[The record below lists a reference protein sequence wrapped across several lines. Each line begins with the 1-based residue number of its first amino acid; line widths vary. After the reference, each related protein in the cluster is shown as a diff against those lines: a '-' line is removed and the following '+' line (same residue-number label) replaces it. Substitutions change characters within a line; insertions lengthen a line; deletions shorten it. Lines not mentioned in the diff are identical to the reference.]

1 MTSLRWS
8 SHKRRK
14 CGSSISPLP
23 ARRKRR
29 AAQTSSS
36 HEKDM
41 MNRMIVGNL
50 VHRPL
55 RSLISVVAVALEF
68 PLILLIVG
76 LSLGMLQDPRTR
88 TAGIG
93 ADVLVLPPGSSFI
106 AGLTGAPMP
115 IKIRGVLEKLPH
127 VKSVAPVIT
136 QISSVGTL
144 EIIAGIDLP
153 SYESMSAGF
162 RYLHGGP
169 FQGPYDVLVDDL
181 FAQSKHAKVGDSIE
195 ILNNKF
201 RISGIVERGK
211 GGRKFVPLNT
221 LQDLI
226 GAKDKA
232 TVFYLKLDDP
242 ANADAV
248 VDEIKHVPGMER
260 YVANSMASYLAM
272 MTTTNYPGLSTFIKV
287 VVGISV
293 VIGFI
298 VIFQAMYTA
307 VMERTREIGILKSI
321 GASKL
326 YIVNVILRETILL
339 AIGGICAGG
348 LFILAARAGIKYRL
362 PTLPVVV
369 TGGWILRS
377 TGIAIVGA
385 ILGALYPAYKAAQK
399 DPIDAL
405 AYE

>member
-1 MTSLRWS
+1 
-8 SHKRRK
+8 
-14 CGSSISPLP
+14 
-23 ARRKRR
+23 
-29 AAQTSSS
+29 
-36 HEKDM
+36 M

-55 RSLISVVAVALEF
+55 RSLISVVAVGLEVT
-68 PLILLIVG
+68 LILLIVG
-76 LSLGMLQDPRTR
+76 LSLGMLQDNRAR

-162 RYLHGGP
+162 HYLQGGP

-181 FAQSKHAKVGDSIE
+181 FAQSKHAKVGDTIE

-242 ANADAV
+242 ANADA
-248 VDEIKHVPGMER
+248 GMER

-272 MTTTNYPGLSTFIKV
+272 MTTTNYPGLSTFIHV

-307 VMERTREIGILKSI
+307 VMERTREIGILKSM

-326 YIVNVILRETILL
+326 YVVNVVLRETVLL
-339 AIGGICAGG
+339 ALGGIVLGIVVSMMARTA
-348 LFILAARAGIKYRL
+348 LAHKFPL
-362 PTLPVVV
+362 LQVVV
-369 TGGWILRS
+369 DAGWIVRATL
-377 TGIAIVGA
+377 IAIAGA
-385 ILGALYPAYKAAQK
+385 IAGALYPAFKAAQK

>member
-1 MTSLRWS
+1 
-8 SHKRRK
+8 
-14 CGSSISPLP
+14 
-23 ARRKRR
+23 
-29 AAQTSSS
+29 
-36 HEKDM
+36 
-41 MNRMIVGNL
+41 MIVGNL

-55 RSLISVVAVALEF
+55 RSLISIVAVALEVT
-68 PLILLIVG
+68 LILLIVG
-76 LSLGMLQDPRTR
+76 LSLGMLQDSRTR

-115 IKIRGVLEKLPH
+115 VKIGEVLAKLPH
-127 VKSVAPVIT
+127 VTRVAPVIT
-136 QISSVGTL
+136 QISSSGSL

-153 SYESMSAGF
+153 SYESMSSGF
-162 RYLHGGP
+162 HYLEGGP
-169 FQGPYDVLVDDL
+169 FQGPNDVLVDDL
-181 FAQSKHAKVGDSIE
+181 FAKSKHARVGDAIE

-201 RISGIVERGK
+201 RICGIVERGK
-211 GGRKFVPLNT
+211 GARKFVPLST

-232 TVFYLKLDDP
+232 TIFYLKLDDP
-242 ANADAV
+242 ANADTI

-260 YVANSMASYLAM
+260 YVANSMAAYLAM
-272 MTTTNYPGLSTFIKV
+272 MTTSNYPGLSTFIKV

-307 VMERTREIGILKSI
+307 VMERTREIGILKSM

-326 YIVNVILRETILL
+326 YIVNVVLRETVLL
-339 AIGGICAGG
+339 ALGGIVLGIAVS
-348 LFILAARAGIKYRL
+348 LAARAALAQKFPL
-362 PTLPVVV
+362 LQVVV
-369 TGGWILRS
+369 AGGWIVRATL
-377 TGIAIVGA
+377 IAIAGA
-385 ILGALYPAYKAAQK
+385 IAGALYPAFKAAQK

>member
-1 MTSLRWS
+1 
-8 SHKRRK
+8 
-14 CGSSISPLP
+14 
-23 ARRKRR
+23 
-29 AAQTSSS
+29 
-36 HEKDM
+36 M

-55 RSLISVVAVALEF
+55 RSLISIVAVALEVT
-68 PLILLIVG
+68 LILLIVG
-76 LSLGMLQDPRTR
+76 LSLGMLQDSRTR

-115 IKIRGVLEKLPH
+115 VKIGEVLAKLPH
-127 VKSVAPVIT
+127 VTRVAPVIT
-136 QISSVGTL
+136 QISSSGSL

-153 SYESMSAGF
+153 SYESMSSGF
-162 RYLHGGP
+162 HYLEGGP
-169 FQGPYDVLVDDL
+169 FQGPNDVLVDDL
-181 FAQSKHAKVGDSIE
+181 FAKSKHARVGDAIE

-201 RISGIVERGK
+201 RICGIVERGK
-211 GGRKFVPLNT
+211 GARKFVPLST

-232 TVFYLKLDDP
+232 TIFYLKLDDP
-242 ANADAV
+242 ANADTI

-260 YVANSMASYLAM
+260 YVANSMAAYLAM
-272 MTTTNYPGLSTFIKV
+272 MTTSNYPGLSTFIKV

-307 VMERTREIGILKSI
+307 VMERTREIGILKSM

-326 YIVNVILRETILL
+326 YIVNVVLRETVLL
-339 AIGGICAGG
+339 ALGGIVLGIAVS
-348 LFILAARAGIKYRL
+348 LAARAALAQKFPL
-362 PTLPVVV
+362 LQVVV
-369 TGGWILRS
+369 AGGWIVRATL
-377 TGIAIVGA
+377 IAIAGA
-385 ILGALYPAYKAAQK
+385 IAGALYPAFKAAQK